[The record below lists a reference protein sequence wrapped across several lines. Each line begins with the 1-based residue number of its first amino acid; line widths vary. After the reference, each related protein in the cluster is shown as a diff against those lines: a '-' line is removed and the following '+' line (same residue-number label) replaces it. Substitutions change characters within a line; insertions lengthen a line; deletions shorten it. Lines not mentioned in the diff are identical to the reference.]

1 MLQDILADTAVEMN
15 VDWDCWFDEDK
26 VESERRLDK
35 MRTTFNTKFD
45 GLLLTR
51 SAKKGYSGRGTLICH
66 SRSQYLK
73 TLDLEEVADKMKEAT
88 RMEDS
93 PKIRHCVYLEDHV
106 RITYDSVDLA
116 SDENRRITY
125 DSTIYITG
133 YGKMHCAKLNVFKDG
148 KFTFRKFNQSQELEL
163 VLSKPV
169 YKSYL
174 EVRRQATNAIA
185 H

>member
-1 MLQDILADTAVEMN
+1 M
-15 VDWDCWFDEDK
+15 
-26 VESERRLDK
+26 ESERRLDK

-93 PKIRHCVYLEDHV
+93 PKIRHCVYLEDRV

-174 EVRRQATNAIA
+174 EVRRPSTKKQPMLSHIR
-185 H
+185 